1 LPKSI
6 NDLDDKIISF
16 DNSSISTNIHD
27 NIQQQQQ
34 QISDKKHQNQIRAYK
49 RQSLAKTLETYE
61 LNIERNEYIYQE

>member
-16 DNSSISTNIHD
+16 DNSSILTNNNTND
-27 NIQQQQQ
+27 NNVQEQ
-34 QISDKKHQNQIRAYK
+34 QISDKKHQNQIRNYQ

-61 LNIERNEYIYQE
+61 LG